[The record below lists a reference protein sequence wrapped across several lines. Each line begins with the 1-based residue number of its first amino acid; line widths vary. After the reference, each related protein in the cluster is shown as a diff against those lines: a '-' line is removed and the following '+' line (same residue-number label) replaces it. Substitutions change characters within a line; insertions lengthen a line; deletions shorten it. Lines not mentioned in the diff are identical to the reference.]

1 MAAILRLLILVG
13 IVWLIYSFIRR
24 AISTSQPTQE
34 KPNIPPATIMQQC
47 THCGVHVPQHEA
59 ITSEGLFFVV
69 RLIKTFIYNVNHNAS
84 IIYAISRKP

>member
-1 MAAILRLLILVG
+1 MAASLRLLILVG

-59 ITSEGLFFVV
+59 ITSEGLFFCSTAHKD
-69 RLIKTFIYNVNHNAS
+69 LYLQ
-84 IIYAISRKP
+84 RKP